1 METVWRRFTDG
12 GYLRKSFLWV
22 LRSVDV
28 LFGLGGLAL
37 NIILWIQLF
46 GNPNP
51 VGLQVGGAINLALYL
66 GALYAIVA
74 TVWFRA
80 ADIVG
85 LPEGTLPAFDI
96 ASIASRLVGE
106 VAAIVLGYGAIAGA
120 IMVWSAGGE
129 LAGVSNMIFG
139 PLAGLGEFG
148 FGTFFLNSAPG
159 IFLTGLGILVFNS
172 LRTIFVLLGF
182 YALAEFF
189 VILAGLLRNTRAI
202 RGLTAERAPVEAREE
217 TREEAPSMVTDG
229 TGSQPESS

>member
-12 GYLRKSFLWV
+12 GYLRRSFLWV

-46 GNPNP
+46 SNPNP
-51 VGLQVGGAINLALYL
+51 VGVQVGGAIDLVLYL

-80 ADIVG
+80 GDIVG

-96 ASIASRLVGE
+96 ASIASRLIGE
-106 VAAIVLGYGAIAGA
+106 VAAIVFGYGAVAGA
-120 IMVWSAGGE
+120 ILVWAAGSE
-129 LAGVSNMIFG
+129 LTALSNMIFG

-148 FGTFFLNSAPG
+148 FGTFFLNSPSG

-172 LRTIFVLLGF
+172 LRTIFALLIF

-202 RGLTAERAPVEAREE
+202 RGLTAEQVPVEARAEA
-217 TREEAPSMVTDG
+217 REQAPSMVTEG
-229 TGSQPESS
+229 TGPQSESS